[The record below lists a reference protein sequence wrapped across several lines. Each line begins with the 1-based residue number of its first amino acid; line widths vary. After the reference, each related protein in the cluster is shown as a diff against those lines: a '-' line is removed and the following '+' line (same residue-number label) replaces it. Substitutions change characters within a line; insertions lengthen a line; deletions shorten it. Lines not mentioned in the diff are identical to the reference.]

1 MKRPTHFFVYVI
13 LHYLVIFFLVDMPGV
28 SYAMDILPWREDVAS
43 IKKASFNIQVFGRS
57 RADKPEVMA
66 TLAKIINEF
75 DIVAIQEI
83 RDSSGTA
90 IDKLEDEVDALGI
103 DYEYVIGP
111 RLGRTSSKEQYAF
124 MYRTDKI
131 EPISNAT
138 YEDPDDIF
146 HREPF
151 MAYFKIKNNSFD
163 FVLINIHTDPDEA
176 TREINSLTLAALK
189 ARELFNDRDIIILG
203 DLNADCRRGD
213 AYFDEEDFSSP
224 LRASDYIWLIPNE
237 ADTNIAE
244 SDCTYDRIIITRNA
258 WEDFKGEWGVFLFD
272 VLYTLDS
279 EDAKRVSD
287 HYPVWAEFFTDRDTD

>member
-1 MKRPTHFFVYVI
+1 
-13 LHYLVIFFLVDMPGV
+13 
-28 SYAMDILPWREDVAS
+28 
-43 IKKASFNIQVFGRS
+43 
-57 RADKPEVMA
+57 
-66 TLAKIINEF
+66 
-75 DIVAIQEI
+75 
-83 RDSSGTA
+83 
-90 IDKLEDEVDALGI
+90 
-103 DYEYVIGP
+103 
-111 RLGRTSSKEQYAF
+111 
-124 MYRTDKI
+124 
-131 EPISNAT
+131 
-138 YEDPDDIF
+138 
-146 HREPF
+146 

-272 VLYTLDS
+272 GLYSLNS
-279 EDAKRVSD
+279 EKARSVSD
-287 HYPVWAEFFTDRDTD
+287 HYPVWAEFYTDRDTD